1 MYKENVYKEQM
12 YVKSKC
18 IYVDI
23 KISIYLSKV
32 YGLDSQVR
40 LMKMKQN
47 KKYAEDI
54 NLTSFMNKYNKKY
67 ALYTNITKIML
78 CTQI

>member
-1 MYKENVYKEQM
+1 M
-12 YVKSKC
+12 YVKTKC
-18 IYVDI
+18 MYVDI

-54 NLTSFMNKYNKKY
+54 NLTSCMYKYNKKY
-67 ALYTNITKIML
+67 ALYANITRIVCFMYKYNKSML